1 VYTLNQK
8 TSDRSD
14 NYQAGWPIQDDEAG
28 AGRPRAVT
36 AVPPPSPTRW
46 MTMDE
51 IDDGWF
57 LPEETASEPISAV
70 AAEASAP
77 VAAAG
82 ASAPVVNAETT
93 AEPASAASAPV
104 AAAGAPTAAP
114 GPVDLNA
121 ATLDELCQVPGV
133 GRTRAQRILER
144 RTARGR
150 FASVDDLGAVKGI
163 GGKTLEQLR
172 PHFRV

>member
-1 VYTLNQK
+1 MYTLNQK
-8 TSDRSD
+8 TSDHSD
-14 NYQAGWPIQDDEAG
+14 IHQAGWPIQDDEAG
-28 AGRPRAVT
+28 ARRPRAVT
-36 AVPPPSPTRW
+36 AVPAPSPTRW

-57 LPEETASEPISAV
+57 LPEEPLAAAGAATEAATEAATDV
-70 AAEASAP
+70 AAEASVP
-77 VAAAG
+77 EAG
-82 ASAPVVNAETT
+82 AGAAIEAATETAT
-93 AEPASAASAPV
+93 
-104 AAAGAPTAAP
+104 
-114 GPVDLNA
+114 GPVDLNT

-133 GRTRAQRILER
+133 GRTRAQRILELR
-144 RTARGR
+144 DARGR